1 MIIKLFAETGT
12 SGINEVKTITID
24 TADKIYTLDGRRVNS
39 DIRSLKKGIY
49 IINNRKVVI
58 R

>member
-12 SGINEVKTITID
+12 NGINEVKTITIG
-24 TADKIYTLDGRRVNS
+24 TADKIYTLDGRRVNG
-39 DIRSLKKGIY
+39 DVHSLGKGIY

-58 R
+58 K